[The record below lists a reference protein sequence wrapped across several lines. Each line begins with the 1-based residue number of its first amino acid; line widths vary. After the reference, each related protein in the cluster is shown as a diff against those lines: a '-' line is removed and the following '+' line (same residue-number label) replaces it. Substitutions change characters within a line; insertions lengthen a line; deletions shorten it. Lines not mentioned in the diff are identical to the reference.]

1 MLDLES
7 KISDF
12 YFPIPHG
19 GGAASSY
26 LQSIIT
32 QVEKIKNVVGG
43 VGGGKT
49 VGPFYKER

>member
-32 QVEKIKNVVGG
+32 HVEKVKN
-43 VGGGKT
+43 VGGGWGWEKT